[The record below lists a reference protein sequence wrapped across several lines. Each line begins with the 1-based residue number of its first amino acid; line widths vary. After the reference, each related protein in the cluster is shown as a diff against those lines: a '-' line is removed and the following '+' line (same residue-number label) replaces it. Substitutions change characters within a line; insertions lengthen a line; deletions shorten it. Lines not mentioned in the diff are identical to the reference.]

1 MQTFTSNLSI
11 INKSYLAGQVDSAYV
26 QLPTGQRAWFAVPIE
41 FSFDKPIYLAGL
53 ALYSD
58 LKIHS
63 EEDFVKEYFQPQG
76 DCFAKVCG
84 TVQAIKQ
91 TADGYNKAQIE
102 CDGLMLWISLSKNV
116 EVTAGDYL
124 ELTVLASLSNDEEVI
139 SPI

>member
-63 EEDFVKEYFQPQG
+63 EEDFVTEYFKPQG

-84 TVQAIKQ
+84 TVQAVRQ
-91 TADGYNKAQIE
+91 TIYGFNKVQLD
-102 CDGLMLWISLSKNV
+102 CNGLLIQLQLAKDV
-116 EVTAGDYL
+116 RVTVGDYL
-124 ELTVLASLSNDEEVI
+124 ELTVLASLSNDEQVVSLE
-139 SPI
+139 